1 MSLEGRRE
9 VAKAFLPN
17 FVREKRAWPQAGPEI
32 IDSRYWN
39 PDWQAKYG
47 RAYRTTVHA
56 LDLMGIDNAAT
67 LASRE
72 SYYWDGGR
80 GGVSWTTNGF
90 LSTIT
95 QNFSNMSLR
104 RALNRLRSIFS
115 QPIEAIRR
123 NRMIILL
130 RRQG

>member
-1 MSLEGRRE
+1 MFFEGRRE
-9 VAKAFLPN
+9 AAKAFLPN
-17 FVREKRAWPQAGPEI
+17 FVREKRAWPQAGPEM
-32 IDSRYWN
+32 IDSRYWK

-90 LSTIT
+90 VSTIT
-95 QNFSNMSLR
+95 ENFSNMSFSRAFDTLR
-104 RALNRLRSIFS
+104 AIFT
-115 QPIEAIRR
+115 QPIET
-123 NRMIILL
+123 L
-130 RRQG
+130 RRFRGIYGL

>member
-1 MSLEGRRE
+1 MFFEGRRE
-9 VAKAFLPN
+9 AAKAFLPN

-32 IDSRYWN
+32 IDSRYWK

-56 LDLMGIDNAAT
+56 LDLLGIDNAAT

-90 LSTIT
+90 VSTIT
-95 QNFSNMSLR
+95 ENFSNMSFSRAFDTLR
-104 RALNRLRSIFS
+104 TIFT
-115 QPIEAIRR
+115 QPIET
-123 NRMIILL
+123 L
-130 RRQG
+130 RRFRGIYGL

>member
-17 FVREKRAWPQAGPEI
+17 FVREKRAWPQAGPEV
-32 IDSRYWN
+32 IDSRYWK

-47 RAYRTTVHA
+47 RAYRTTVHT
-56 LDLMGIDNAAT
+56 LDTLGIDDAAT

-95 QNFSNMSLR
+95 ENFSKMSFS
-104 RALNRLRSIFS
+104 RAFNRLGSIFS
-115 QPIEAIRR
+115 QSIEAIRR

-130 RRQG
+130 RRLG

>member
-1 MSLEGRRE
+1 MFFEGRRE
-9 VAKAFLPN
+9 AAKAFLPN
-17 FVREKRAWPQAGPEI
+17 FVREKRAWPQAGPEM
-32 IDSRYWN
+32 IDSRYWK

-95 QNFSNMSLR
+95 ENFSNMSVSRAFDTLR
-104 RALNRLRSIFS
+104 AIFT
-115 QPIEAIRR
+115 QPIET
-123 NRMIILL
+123 L
-130 RRQG
+130 RRFRGIYGL